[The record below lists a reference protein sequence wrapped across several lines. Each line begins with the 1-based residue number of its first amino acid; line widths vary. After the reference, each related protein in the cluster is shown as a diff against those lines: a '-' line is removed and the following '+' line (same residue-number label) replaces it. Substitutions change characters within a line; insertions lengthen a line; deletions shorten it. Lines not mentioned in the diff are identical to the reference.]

1 MYTTID
7 WHIEDDVGH
16 LVLNQPPTNRMNL
29 LFFEELDHL
38 TSNIIP
44 QSDLKALLIYGKG
57 RHFSSGAELS
67 DIIDS
72 SAKESESENIMFE
85 RLSINNR
92 SFLNIYKLP
101 IPVVSAIKGICLG
114 SAFEMVMFS
123 HFRFSSHEAILGLPE
138 VTFDLMPGCG
148 GTQRLTEL
156 LGRAKAMEM
165 MLSGNSIMAEEA
177 LSLQIVDKIIT
188 KKELIDFSLEFIRQ
202 IADAYSHRNI
212 PFYKQRFL

>member
-1 MYTTID
+1 MFSTID
-7 WHIEDDVGH
+7 WEIKDEVGH

-29 LFFEELDHL
+29 LFFEELDQL
-38 TSNIIP
+38 TTNIIP
-44 QSDLKALLIYGKG
+44 QSKIKALLIYGKG
-57 RHFSSGAELS
+57 RHFSSGAELT

-72 SAKESESENIMFE
+72 SAKKSESENIMFE

-92 SFLNIYKLP
+92 SFLNLYKLP

-114 SAFEMVMFS
+114 SAFEMVLFS
-123 HFRFSSHEAILGLPE
+123 HFRLSSQEAILGLPE

-156 LGRAKAMEM
+156 LGKAKAIEM
-165 MLSGNSIMAEEA
+165 ILSGNSIMAEEA
-177 LSLQIVDKIIT
+177 LSLKIVDKIIA

-202 IADAYSHRNI
+202 IADGFSHKNI
-212 PFYKQRFL
+212 PFYKQRLL